1 MVIIAEAG
9 DEGGVVGG
17 EVDGQ
22 VEEEEL
28 PDAGVGED
36 VPGFFALDGGGERV
50 SGVGFWRGEG
60 REGFF
65 GRLEENGVGGGRWM
79 GGEDLQWQSRAGS
92 RDPRGFCC
100 NFPGARGLRDQD
112 QRFLRRGG
120 TWLFSAIRRGSFGK
134 RGKGGYQRRK
144 SERNE
149 SYQGTA
155 LLFFITLLS
164 GWSGGMTVGVSV
176 AAIAVSPLLFSVPF
190 GVLVS
195 S

>member
-1 MVIIAEAG
+1 MVIVAEAG

-36 VPGFFALDGGGERV
+36 VPGFFALEVGGGKGERV
-50 SGVGFWRGEG
+50 GFWLGEG

-120 TWLFSAIRRGSFGK
+120 TWLLSAIRRGSFGK

-144 SERNE
+144 SEREMNPTRE
-149 SYQGTA
+149 RLYY
-155 LLFFITLLS
+155 FLS
-164 GWSGGMTVGVSV
+164 LYFPAG
-176 AAIAVSPLLFSVPF
+176 AAV
-190 GVLVS
+190 
-195 S
+195 